1 MILFLQIFISTNLPA
16 HTDNPLRFKTRNK
29 YAVLR
34 EKRREKSAKRRNRK
48 WSQIVTGNGN
58 REELGENKRAG
69 TSEGSDFLRKETVR
83 VGMR

>member
-34 EKRREKSAKRRNRK
+34 EKEAEVCKKEEQK
-48 WSQIVTGNGN
+48 TVTNTDRGNGN
-58 REELGENKRAG
+58 RAELGENKRA
-69 TSEGSDFLRKETVR
+69 EH
-83 VGMR
+83 